1 MCKTGVDLDD
11 CVCKTGVAL
20 LVSEFSAS
28 SVRPVCKTGVAL
40 AEYLPSD

>member
-28 SVRPVCKTGVAL
+28 VRPVCKTGVAL
-40 AEYLPSD
+40 AEYLSSD